1 MKIYNFKIGNNSIF
15 FPKTRIKTK
24 KQILEILLETTRI
37 ILIEQ
42 PEPQDIKI
50 KDLSV
55 PIFRVVIDK
64 MSRVFYFTEKK
75 YYSISFPFTYVF
87 DNNKA
92 VINYKNIIDID
103 SKLISNILT
112 ILKDERCESHHSLD
126 FIEPIDEIESEF
138 NNELWFLIKEL
149 LMMEDGYV
157 RFDND
162 IENYK
167 KAKKEGKEHTH
178 PENHLD
184 FFYMSGNTLK
194 IGLEKII
201 TTDEFEDHFNTK
213 TECKYL
219 KSSS

>member
-1 MKIYNFKIGNNSIF
+1 MKMYNFKIGNNSIF

-92 VINYKNIIDID
+92 VINYTRN
-103 SKLISNILT
+103 
-112 ILKDERCESHHSLD
+112 
-126 FIEPIDEIESEF
+126 
-138 NNELWFLIKEL
+138 
-149 LMMEDGYV
+149 
-157 RFDND
+157 
-162 IENYK
+162 
-167 KAKKEGKEHTH
+167 
-178 PENHLD
+178 
-184 FFYMSGNTLK
+184 
-194 IGLEKII
+194 
-201 TTDEFEDHFNTK
+201 
-213 TECKYL
+213 
-219 KSSS
+219 